1 MNDRLRELLKN
12 DCEQVLRSLREEAPD
27 FLIALNVNQVWWS
40 ATALLGDKL
49 WEEFGRV
56 AISAARMRVGLCQ
69 HCDTDLQPDL
79 SHPPIC
85 PGCAKRFDAE
95 IDSVLREMKCSQNSS
110 SATGSA
116 TNEELSNYPP
126 L

>member
-12 DCEQVLRSLREEAPD
+12 DCEQVLRSLQEESPD
-27 FLIALNVNQVWWS
+27 FLIALHVNQVWWS

-49 WEEFGRV
+49 WEEFGRA

-69 HCDTDLQPDL
+69 HCDTDLQPSL

-95 IDSVLREMKCSQNSS
+95 IDSVLREMKCSPDSS
-110 SATGSA
+110 SATGSV
-116 TNEELSNYPP
+116 TNGGLSNSPP
-126 L
+126 P

>member
-1 MNDRLRELLKN
+1 MNERLRQLLKD
-12 DCEQVLRSLREEAPD
+12 DCQRVLESLREDAPD
-27 FLIALNVNQVWWS
+27 FLIALSVSQVWWS

-56 AISAARMRVGLCQ
+56 AVSAARQRVGLCQ
-69 HCDTDLQPDL
+69 HCDTDLQPNL

-85 PGCAKRFDAE
+85 PNCAKRFDAE
-95 IDSVLREMKCSQNSS
+95 IDSILREMKCSPDSS

-116 TNEELSNYPP
+116 TNEELSNSP
-126 L
+126 LP